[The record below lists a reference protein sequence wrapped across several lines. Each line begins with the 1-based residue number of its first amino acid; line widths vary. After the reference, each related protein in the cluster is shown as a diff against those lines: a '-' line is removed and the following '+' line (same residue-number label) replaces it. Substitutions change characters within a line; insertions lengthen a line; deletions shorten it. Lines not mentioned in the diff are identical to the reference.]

1 MLRNAW
7 NYVGIH
13 ANTRTYADSFLPST
27 IQAWNNLPDLIRP
40 ADTLATFK
48 HILTQDTP
56 KVAKYYFC
64 DDRFN
69 QVLHTRLQTECSS
82 LNQHLHKRNLVG
94 NPYCICGEVE
104 SNTHYLLTC
113 PRYTRMCDEMVTSIS
128 QITNLTITTDVLTIT
143 TDVLTI
149 TTDVLTITTV
159 VLLFGTDEV
168 SDEINTTIFKAV
180 QKYIKTSKRFAN

>member
-1 MLRNAW
+1 MDHGLAPLYLSNLLPLHVEDVTSYRLRNAG

-27 IQAWNNLPDLIRP
+27 IQAWNNLPDSIRS

-48 HILTQDTP
+48 HLLTQDTP
-56 KVAKYYFC
+56 KVPKYYFYG
-64 DDRFN
+64 DRFY
-69 QVLHTRLQTECSS
+69 QVLHTRLRTECSS

-113 PRYTRMCDEMVTSIS
+113 PAT
-128 QITNLTITTDVLTIT
+128 LTCVMKLRQ
-143 TDVLTI
+143 LA
-149 TTDVLTITTV
+149 
-159 VLLFGTDEV
+159 
-168 SDEINTTIFKAV
+168 K
-180 QKYIKTSKRFAN
+180 